1 MKKTLIIFFFLS
13 FSVKAE
19 LSGFITLQTL
29 NFTEN
34 ALADNQLNNDASISI
49 QTRYTKD
56 WNKGNDIFTADVF
69 GRMGSQ
75 DDEKNHTDIREL
87 TWLHVANDYEWRLG
101 INTIFWGVTESQNL
115 VDIINQ
121 KDAVEGI
128 DNEKKLGQPMLH
140 LTAVK
145 DWGVIEGFV
154 LLGFRERTFAGE
166 EGRPRT
172 PLVVATDDAL
182 FESNDGDGHIDFAI
196 RYSHYYEELEY
207 ALSWFKGTQREP
219 ALKAA
224 MIDGDLVLQ
233 PYYAQISQIGI
244 EAQTIIEAWL
254 WKFEGIAVDSDED
267 DYSAITTGFE
277 YSFYGVLDSSTDIGT
292 IVEYLYDSRG
302 GDAPTPFNRDLFLGA
317 RVTFNDIQ
325 SSSILAGMI
334 IDTVNHTRLVRVEV
348 ERRLGDQFK
357 FNAEVLLY
365 GNIDN
370 NDILNAFRQ
379 DNALK
384 MELTVYF

>member
-172 PLVVATDDAL
+172 LLVVATDDAL